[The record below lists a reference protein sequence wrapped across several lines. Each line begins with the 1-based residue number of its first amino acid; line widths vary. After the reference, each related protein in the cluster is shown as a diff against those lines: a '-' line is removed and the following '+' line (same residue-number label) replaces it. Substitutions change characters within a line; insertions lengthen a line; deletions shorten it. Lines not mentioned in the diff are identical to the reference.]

1 MVNMDKERLSNLNSF
16 FSVSGSIDE
25 RVQSS
30 TGLPD
35 VKTLVD
41 RMHERHTTTLIDL
54 LISNI
59 CNQRCPECFFRE
71 QRGDGLKRMNKDDMD
86 KIRGTL
92 QDFQHLSPDVIT
104 VYPREITTDL
114 RLLEIFAEQK
124 IAKVLTNGKLLDNQW
139 VLGAFRRAGIKE
151 IMVTV
156 PGNED
161 SYALYTGE
169 RPETYERLLRN
180 IKIAVDSGFIV
191 DVFYPVITKNIA
203 DIDKTINRLAGIG
216 VSSVNFNRVIPT
228 GNAVNLPDEYFLT
241 SESSLELLY
250 RINDARR
257 RFDRRQI
264 DVSLYGLKL
273 GPNFYNKTT
282 FKILAEQTSVWP
294 HHLYEYLCPMVGNQY
309 IGVSYETNDVYP
321 CFQGLSFPEL
331 QIGRYHNGEIVK
343 TKPVL
348 SADELS
354 EKLRGQCAKD
364 ACEYQS
370 LCMGGC
376 RMTAFAF
383 AKHRGEEEPLFAG
396 QDVCMTRLF
405 DKEIEF

>member
-1 MVNMDKERLSNLNSF
+1 MNYERLSNLNSF
-16 FSVSGSIDE
+16 CSVTGSVDE
-25 RVQSS
+25 RIQNA

-35 VKTLVD
+35 VKALTN
-41 RMHERHTTTLIDL
+41 RMHERNTTILMDL

-59 CNQRCPECFFRE
+59 CNQRCPECFFNE
-71 QRGDGLKRMNKDDMD
+71 HEGNGLKRIDQYDIG
-86 KIRGTL
+86 KIRNIIK
-92 QDFQHLSPDVIT
+92 DFQHLSPDEIT
-104 VYPREITTDL
+104 VYPREITTSL

-124 IAKVLTNGKLLDNQW
+124 ITKVLTNGKLLDKPR
-139 VLGAFRRAGIKE
+139 VLDDFRRVGIKE

-156 PGNED
+156 PGNEN
-161 SYALYTGE
+161 SFALYTGE
-169 RPETYERLLRN
+169 RPETYEQLLQN
-180 IKIAVDSGFIV
+180 IKTAVDSGFRV
-191 DVFYPVITKNIA
+191 DVFYPVMTTNIA
-203 DIDKTINRLAGIG
+203 DIDITVQRLSGIG

-228 GNAVNLPDEYFLT
+228 GRAVHLPDRYFLT
-241 SESSLELLY
+241 SESTVELLY
-250 RINDARR
+250 RINEARR
-257 RFDRRQI
+257 QFDRRQI
-264 DVSLYGLKL
+264 DISLYGIKI

-282 FKILAEQTSVWP
+282 FRILAEQTSVWP

-321 CFQGLSFPEL
+321 CFQALSFSEL
-331 QIGRYHNGEIVK
+331 QIGTYHNGKI
-343 TKPVL
+343 TRSSSVL
-348 SADELS
+348 SAQELS

-383 AKHRGEEEPLFAG
+383 AKRRGEDDPLFAG

-405 DKEIEF
+405 DQMTK

>member
-1 MVNMDKERLSNLNSF
+1 MNYERASNLNTF
-16 FSVSGSIDE
+16 FSVTGSINK
-25 RVQSS
+25 RIQSS

-35 VKTLVD
+35 VKTLTD
-41 RMHERHTTTLIDL
+41 RMHERSTTTLMDL

-59 CNQRCPECFFRE
+59 CNQRCPECFFNE
-71 QRGDGLKRMNKDDMD
+71 QEGNGLKRIGQDDMG
-86 KIRGTL
+86 KIRNII
-92 QDFQHLSPDVIT
+92 QDFQHLSPDEIT
-104 VYPREITTDL
+104 IYPREITTDL
-114 RLLEIFAEQK
+114 GLLDIFSEQG
-124 IAKVLTNGKLLDNQW
+124 ITKVLTNGKLLDRSW
-139 VLGAFRRAGIKE
+139 VLDAFRRAGIKE
-151 IMVTV
+151 MMVTV

-169 RPETYERLLRN
+169 RTDTYERLLHN
-180 IKIAVDSGFIV
+180 IKTAVTSGFRV
-191 DVFYPVITKNIA
+191 DVFYPVMATNIA
-203 DIDKTINRLAGIG
+203 DIDMTIQRLSGIG

-228 GNAVNLPDEYFLT
+228 GRATHLPDEYFLA
-241 SESSLELLY
+241 SESALELLY

-264 DVSLYGLKL
+264 DISLYGIKL

-309 IGVSYETNDVYP
+309 IGVSYETNNVYP
-321 CFQGLSFPEL
+321 CFQALSFSEL
-331 QIGRYHNGEIVK
+331 QIGTYHNGKI
-343 TKPVL
+343 TRTRPVL
-348 SADELS
+348 SAQELS

-364 ACEYQS
+364 VCEYQS

-383 AKHRGEEEPLFAG
+383 AKRRGEEEPLFAG
-396 QDVCMTRLF
+396 QDICMTRLF
-405 DKEIEF
+405 DQITK

>member
-1 MVNMDKERLSNLNSF
+1 MNYERLSNLDTF
-16 FSVSGSIDE
+16 FSVTGSLNE
-25 RVQSS
+25 RIRSS
-30 TGLPD
+30 TGLSD
-35 VKTLVD
+35 VKALTN
-41 RMHERHTTTLIDL
+41 RMHERCATTSVDL

-71 QRGDGLKRMNKDDMD
+71 QGGDGVNSIGQEDMD
-86 KIRGTL
+86 KIRNII
-92 QDFQHLSPDVIT
+92 QDFQHLSPNKVT
-104 VYPREITTDL
+104 VYPRELTTDL

-124 IAKVLTNGKLLDNQW
+124 IAKVLTNGKLLDRPW
-139 VLGAFRRAGIKE
+139 VLDAFRRAGIKE

-169 RPETYERLLRN
+169 SAETYERLLCN
-180 IKIAVDSGFIV
+180 IKTAVDSGFTV
-191 DVFYPVITKNIA
+191 DAFYPVMATNIA
-203 DIDKTINRLAGIG
+203 AIDKTINRLSGIG

-228 GNAVNLPDEYFLT
+228 GKAVSLPDAYFLT
-241 SESSLELLY
+241 SELLLEFLY
-250 RINDARR
+250 RINEARR
-257 RFDRRQI
+257 RFNRRQI
-264 DVSLYGLKL
+264 DISLYGIKL

-282 FKILAEQTSVWP
+282 FQILAEQTSVWP

-309 IGVSYETNDVYP
+309 IGVSYETSDIYP

-331 QIGRYHNGEIVK
+331 QIGTYHNGEITR

-348 SADELS
+348 SANELS

-383 AKHRGEEEPLFAG
+383 AKRRGEEKPLFAG
-396 QDVCMTRLF
+396 QDICMTRLF
-405 DKEIEF
+405 DQITK